1 MSNHDLITRLF
12 LQLTVILITC
22 RVVTILGK
30 RYLGQ
35 TDVVCEM
42 IAGVTLGP
50 SLFGLI
56 APEWQQWLF
65 PKAQLILETGQ
76 KIPHPSMSILYAI
89 SQIGL
94 ALYMFLVGLEFNTQ
108 LLRHHIKSAGL
119 LSSSGI
125 LTPFILGALITP
137 FLFSSRGEFFP
148 DNVNLAAAILFVGA
162 SMTITAFPMLA
173 RIIYERGLT
182 KTKMGTLAL
191 GAASVDDGVAWC
203 LLAIVLASLKNSAII
218 AFLAIGGGIL
228 YVLFMILVGR
238 GLFTNFTKW
247 TRRDKGVTRQTL
259 TILLIALMFVSW
271 FTDATGVY
279 AIFGAFI
286 AGTVMPRGEFANQ
299 IRLRLEFLTTTFLL
313 PVFFVF
319 SGLNTRFD
327 LLKSPALIGVT
338 LLILVVAIVGKGG
351 ACFLAAR
358 FSGEGWRESATIGSL
373 MNARGLMELIILNVG
388 LSEKVITPTF
398 FTIMVIMAIVTT
410 LMASPLISLFLT
422 GTNYE
427 EVENIPA

>member
-1 MSNHDLITRLF
+1 MSNHDLVIRLF
-12 LQLTVILITC
+12 LQLTVILVTC
-22 RVVTILGK
+22 RVVTIFGK
-30 RYLGQ
+30 RFLGQ

-94 ALYMFLVGLEFNTQ
+94 AIYMFLVGLEFNTQ

-119 LSSSGI
+119 LSSAGI
-125 LTPFILGALITP
+125 LTPFTLGALITP
-137 FLFSSRGEFFP
+137 FLFSSKGEFFP
-148 DNVNLAAAILFVGA
+148 NNVTLWAAVLFVGA

-203 LLAIVLASLKNSAII
+203 LLAVVLASLKNSAMI

-228 YVLFMILVGR
+228 YVLFMIFVGHR
-238 GLFTNFTKW
+238 LFTNFSKW
-247 TRRDKGVTRQTL
+247 TRRDKGVSRQTL
-259 TILLIALMFVSW
+259 IILLIVLMFVSW
-271 FTDATGVY
+271 FTDLTGIY

-286 AGTVMPRGEFANQ
+286 AGTVMPRGEFANE
-299 IRLRLEFLTTTFLL
+299 IRLRLEYITTTFLL

-319 SGLNTRFD
+319 SGLNTRLD

-338 LLILVVAIVGKGG
+338 LLVLVVAILGKGG
-351 ACFLAAR
+351 ACLIAAKV
-358 FSGEGWRESATIGSL
+358 SGERWREAATIGAL

-388 LSEKVITPTF
+388 LAEKVITPTF
-398 FTIMVIMAIVTT
+398 FTMMVIMAIVTT
-410 LMASPLISLFLT
+410 LMASPLISLFLNST
-422 GTNYE
+422 GNE
-427 EVENIPA
+427 QIENLPA